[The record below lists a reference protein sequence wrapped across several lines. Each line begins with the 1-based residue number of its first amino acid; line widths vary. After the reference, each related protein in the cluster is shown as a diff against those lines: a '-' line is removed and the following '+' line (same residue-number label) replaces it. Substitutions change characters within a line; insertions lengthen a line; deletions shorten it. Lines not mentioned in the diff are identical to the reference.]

1 MSQDPMI
8 DSEIQFPKTARLNPA
23 LASALAS
30 LEVQLDQE
38 LTRYRRTRN
47 GMKKSS
53 GIEFPQPNST
63 QSVWT
68 ESTSQTSHRTDSSIS
83 INTILDQTANTN
95 TADNNAALVNS
106 PRSSLAINLNDVPL
120 ESSNNSSHTA
130 FADSVTISPQVP
142 PTENSFLA
150 ENSPLQPDDYLES
163 SEALLRSLTSEPLKT
178 SQPEAN
184 KDGLLSPLGISSMVL
199 LVMSSLILGYVVVNS
214 SLPKLD
220 LAKLFHW
227 NSHWNF
233 SSTSNRQAATNS
245 SHVLSNVSSLPQ
257 VDLTPISKHPDLATR
272 EFPDLRDPSD
282 VANMKPITQPQ
293 LSTNTRRNAST
304 IQQPI
309 QQPIESL
316 NPIPL
321 PTLPPFTVSKET
333 TGTQLK
339 PPLKPSSD
347 GFYHIIA
354 NYQGKGDLLAAR
366 TVVRD
371 AYLSPNR
378 KYIYLGT
385 LNTEAE
391 AQQRLRKLESKGIKA
406 RVQSY

>member
-1 MSQDPMI
+1 M
-8 DSEIQFPKTARLNPA
+8 
-23 LASALAS
+23 
-30 LEVQLDQE
+30 
-38 LTRYRRTRN
+38 
-47 GMKKSS
+47 
-53 GIEFPQPNST
+53 
-63 QSVWT
+63 
-68 ESTSQTSHRTDSSIS
+68 
-83 INTILDQTANTN
+83 
-95 TADNNAALVNS
+95 
-106 PRSSLAINLNDVPL
+106 
-120 ESSNNSSHTA
+120 
-130 FADSVTISPQVP
+130 
-142 PTENSFLA
+142 
-150 ENSPLQPDDYLES
+150 
-163 SEALLRSLTSEPLKT
+163 LRSLASEPSKT

-199 LVMSSLILGYVVVNS
+199 LMMSSLILGYVVVNS

-220 LAKLFHW
+220 LAKLFNW

-233 SSTSNRQAATNS
+233 SSTSNRQPGTNS
-245 SHVLSNVSSLPQ
+245 DHVSSNVLPQ
-257 VDLTPISKHPDLATR
+257 ADLTPISKHPNLATR

-293 LSTNTRRNAST
+293 FSTNTRNAST

-309 QQPIESL
+309 QQSIQQPIQQPIEPL

-321 PTLPPFTVSKET
+321 PTLPPFPGSKKA
-333 TGTQLK
+333 TGTQ
-339 PPLKPSSD
+339 LKPSSD

-366 TVVRD
+366 QVVRD

-385 LNTEAE
+385 VNTQAQ

-406 RVQSY
+406 RIQS